1 MARSPVLTAF
11 FRTDM
16 NYIPTPPCIDCK
28 YTDCAAV
35 CPVEAF
41 HELPDRLL
49 INPEPC
55 IDCDACLPECP
66 DEAIYSDMSYPDEYA
81 EWIAKNAEAEN
92 YPIISTKEPALM
104 RPKCSGPPEK

>member
-1 MARSPVLTAF
+1 MT
-11 FRTDM
+11 
-16 NYIPTPPCIDCK
+16 YIVTTPCIDCK

-41 HELPDRLL
+41 HEMPDRLL
-49 INPEPC
+49 INPDTC

-66 DEAIYSDMSYPDEYA
+66 VEAIYSDMSYPDEYA
-81 EWIAKNAEAEN
+81 EWIAKNAEAGS

-104 RPKCSGPPEK
+104 GPKCSGPPEK